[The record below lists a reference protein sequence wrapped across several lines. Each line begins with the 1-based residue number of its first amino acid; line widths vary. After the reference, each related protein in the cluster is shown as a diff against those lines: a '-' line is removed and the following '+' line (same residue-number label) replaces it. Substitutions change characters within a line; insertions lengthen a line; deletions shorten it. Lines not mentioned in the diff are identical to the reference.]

1 MKAEQSAEEKG
12 EMMVCP
18 EENEIWRGC
27 SGKVW
32 ENAQSNRVGKAQLC
46 VVLKVGWRLH
56 FSEQTPGATM
66 AHSGPREPPEPGGG
80 RRISL
85 CGPARLWVLRAA
97 SDCEPVSW
105 LIDQGCKIRCAF
117 SIFNA
122 MRCN

>member
-1 MKAEQSAEEKG
+1 MMKAEQRAEEKG

-56 FSEQTPGATM
+56 FSEQTPGAMM
-66 AHSGPREPPEPGGG
+66 AHSGAQGAPRAWWRLEDFNVW
-80 RRISL
+80 S
-85 CGPARLWVLRAA
+85 CQARCSGLLVT
-97 SDCEPVSW
+97 VSRY
-105 LIDQGCKIRCAF
+105 LG
-117 SIFNA
+117 
-122 MRCN
+122 